1 MGVAGSIG
9 FTMSPQPEERQH
21 GQDHDNQSH
30 QINNTAHFSL
40 LALVIDRTAQF
51 TARFPTRSFPPHRP
65 PGRPCLK
72 GRSSP
77 LWRHRS

>member
-30 QINNTAHFSL
+30 QINNTVHFSL
-40 LALVIDRTAQF
+40 LVLVIDRTSSLSHAF
-51 TARFPTRSFPPHRP
+51 RHTLSRRIDHPTD
-65 PGRPCLK
+65 LA
-72 GRSSP
+72 
-77 LWRHRS
+77 